1 MALMRCINPGRDN
14 QMLDESKAL
23 FPPLPPLSRRGFV
36 AATAVTAGYTLAAG
50 PVCAQTIVQTDSQGL
65 TAGDV
70 KIPTS
75 SGEMGGYRAK
85 PASGS
90 SHPTVIVCQEI
101 FGIHEYIKDTCR
113 RLAKAGYQAVAPD
126 YYFRQGNPA
135 GLTDMPAV
143 MAIVNKK
150 PDAELVSDLDA
161 TARWAT
167 TDGGNAQKL
176 GVTGFCRGGR
186 ATWMYAEHNPS
197 LKAAVAWYGPLA
209 GQSNE
214 LTPKNPIDLVAEVK
228 CPVLGLY
235 GAADQGISVDS
246 VKRME
251 EALKAANK
259 PAEFVIYPDAP
270 HGFHADYRQTYRAEP
285 AKDGWTRMLAWFKKY
300 GVA

>member
-1 MALMRCINPGRDN
+1 
-14 QMLDESKAL
+14 MLDERQAL

-36 AATAVTAGYTLAAG
+36 TATAVTAGYTLAAG
-50 PVCAQTIVQTDSQGL
+50 PVCAQTIVQTDAQGL
-65 TAGDV
+65 TAGDI
-70 KIPTS
+70 KIPVTG
-75 SGEMGGYRAK
+75 GEMGGYRAK

-90 SHPTVIVCQEI
+90 GHPTVIVCQEI

-113 RLAKAGYQAVAPD
+113 RLAKQGYLAVAPD

-135 GLTDMPAV
+135 GLSDMQAV

-161 TARWAT
+161 ATRWATT

-186 ATWMYAEHNPS
+186 ATWMYAAHNPN

-209 GQSNE
+209 GQGNE
-214 LTPKNPIDLVAEVK
+214 VMPKFPVDLASEMK

-235 GAADQGISVDS
+235 GAADQGIPVDT

-251 EALKAANK
+251 EAGGIRDLPGRATRLPCRLPSELSGGRGQGRLEPHARLVQEVRRGLT
-259 PAEFVIYPDAP
+259 PAQARGLVRPP
-270 HGFHADYRQTYRAEP
+270 RKHARR
-285 AKDGWTRMLAWFKKY
+285 G
-300 GVA
+300 